1 MSQPRPASR
10 PRRAPLATAML
21 QSGSRVRRTG
31 RRPEPMPMQGYDK
44 VKVGDVEFIE
54 GGASRPSGY
63 GFVITDFRGSRPVLS
78 TVIVR
83 GSLSAVDDSSG
94 WLRRIR
100 QPSRPLTTA
109 IATK

>member
-1 MSQPRPASR
+1 
-10 PRRAPLATAML
+10 
-21 QSGSRVRRTG
+21 
-31 RRPEPMPMQGYDK
+31 MPMQGYDK

-109 IATK
+109 IATKY